1 MVSCTSVD
9 AALAS
14 GRALRAR
21 FVLIQ
26 FTPGTVSVFTPS
38 CELAPFASWPAYH
51 LTFLI
56 IRLVTEWSTSSP
68 NLLSASHST
77 TRLAAVDHHQATEK
91 RSATIL
97 VQVTSI
103 WCRERGSELSIL
115 GRWCCNSLC
124 SRGTAY
130 SLHLSQ
136 RRIRG
141 TTLLMSHEKSRP
153 G

>member
-1 MVSCTSVD
+1 MASCKSVD

-26 FTPGTVSVFTPS
+26 FKPGTVSVFTPS
-38 CELAPFASWPAYH
+38 CELVPFASWSAYH
-51 LTFLI
+51 STFATI
-56 IRLVTEWSTSSP
+56 QLVIKWSTSSP

-77 TRLAAVDHHQATEK
+77 TRSAAVDRHQATMK
-91 RSATIL
+91 RSAAIL

-103 WCRERGSELSIL
+103 WCREGSELNIL

-136 RRIRG
+136 RRIRE
-141 TTLLMSHEKSRP
+141 TTLKRSHERSRP